1 MGIMVGVEA
10 TIRLVTG
17 ATMNVILLTPM
28 PATLT
33 PLRIGVMVG
42 VTTAALGSI
51 DCAMPSRIA
60 QRAALLGLKAMHR
73 C

>member
-10 TIRLVTG
+10 TIRLVPG

-28 PATLT
+28 LATLT
-33 PLRIGVMVG
+33 RLRIGVMVG

-51 DCAMPSRIA
+51 DCAVRNRIA
-60 QRAALLGLKAMHR
+60 QRAGLGGLKAMRR